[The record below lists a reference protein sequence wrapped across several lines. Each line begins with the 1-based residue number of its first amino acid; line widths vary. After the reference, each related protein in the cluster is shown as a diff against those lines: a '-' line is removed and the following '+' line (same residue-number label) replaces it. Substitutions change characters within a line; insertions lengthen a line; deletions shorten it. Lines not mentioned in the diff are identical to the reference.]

1 CPLLSLSLYLCSS
14 YLSESQTVKA
24 QSGQESNCCAKDNQ
38 RSSCDVL
45 AQSGQQD
52 QYELYLSYVRS
63 DSKAEYCDGYEAGN
77 FQMRSNSSTVYL
89 KIKQV
94 NVSDSGQ
101 YFCGFYTN
109 GRVTFTESQYLNLTS
124 SKIIVKSFLS
134 FHSHCSVMS
143 FSVSCSVTVSIMYLI
158 LLLLKI
164 LLNLSKNA

>member
-1 CPLLSLSLYLCSS
+1 SSLPWLSLHMWPSNKSF
-14 YLSESQTVKA
+14 SESQTVEV
-24 QSGQESNCCAKDNQ
+24 QSGEEATLLCSNFTTSPSQIIWFRLTNRTQ
-38 RSSCDVL
+38 PRFMSW
-45 AQSGQQD
+45 
-52 QYELYLSYVRS
+52 S

-94 NVSDSGQ
+94 DVSDSGQ
-101 YFCGFYTN
+101 YFCGFYTD
-109 GRVTFTESQYLNLTS
+109 GRITFTEFQNLNFTS

-143 FSVSCSVTVSIMYLI
+143 FSVLCSVTVSIMYLI